1 MTQHRNLELSSS
13 VISADPLTFQRDIF
27 ALEKAGIDSYHFDV
41 MDGLF
46 VPRLGLY
53 PEYLRMLRSISKL
66 PIEVHLMLHS
76 PELYLESFITS
87 KDVRLIPHIET
98 LDHPIRTLMKI
109 NDLGANAGIAV
120 NPGTHLSTIEP
131 IIDFVDSVML
141 MAINPGVIGHKL
153 LENTFIRISQLKS
166 IIGSEKEIK
175 IIVDG
180 GVTFENAKKL
190 IQAGANSIVCG
201 AGTVFKQQDKVF
213 ENTVELRR
221 LVDF

>member
-1 MTQHRNLELSSS
+1 MTKQNNPELSCS
-13 VISADPLTFQRDIF
+13 VISADPLTFQADIF

-53 PEYLRMLRSISKL
+53 PEYLRMLRSISTL
-66 PIEVHLMLHS
+66 PIEVHLMLHA
-76 PELYLESFITS
+76 PELYLEDFTKSEGT
-87 KDVRLIPHIET
+87 RLIPHIEA
-98 LDHPIRTLMKI
+98 LDHPIRTLIKI
-109 NDLGANAGIAV
+109 NDLGAKAGIAV

-131 IIDFVDSVML
+131 LIDFVDSIIL
-141 MAINPGVIGHKL
+141 MAINPGVVGHKL

-166 IIGSEKEIK
+166 MIGSEKKIK

-213 ENTVELRR
+213 ENTLDLRR